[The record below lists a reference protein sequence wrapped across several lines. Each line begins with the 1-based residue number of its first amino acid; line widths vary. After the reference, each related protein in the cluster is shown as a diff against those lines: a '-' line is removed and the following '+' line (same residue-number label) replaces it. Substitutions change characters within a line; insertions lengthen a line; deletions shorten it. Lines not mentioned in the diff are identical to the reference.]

1 MTSPEYSFISSSMM
15 KEVVS
20 LNGCVD
26 GLVPEMILEKIK
38 EKYTHKCNK

>member
-1 MTSPEYSFISSSMM
+1 MI

-26 GLVPEMILEKIK
+26 GLVPEIILKEIK
-38 EKYTHKCNK
+38 AKYTN